1 MDRDDVV
8 CIYNGLSFSHK
19 KEIMLF
25 VTTWIKLEGIILSE
39 ASQTEKD
46 KHYVISQSQSLRNRL
61 EQWLPEAEN
70 GENREMLGEG

>member
-1 MDRDDVV
+1 MV

-46 KHYVISQSQSLRNRL
+46 KYCVVSLICGL
-61 EQWLPEAEN
+61 
-70 GENREMLGEG
+70 